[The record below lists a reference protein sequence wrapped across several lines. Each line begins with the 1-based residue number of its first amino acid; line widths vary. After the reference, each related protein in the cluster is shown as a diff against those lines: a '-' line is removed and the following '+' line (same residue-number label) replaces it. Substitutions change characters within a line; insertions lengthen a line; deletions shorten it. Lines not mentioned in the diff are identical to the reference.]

1 MRRIFLSI
9 VLFLFV
15 SFVYSQLCWEIS
27 GNGLKKSSYLFGTH
41 HLVEKESI
49 PAFDQYRKLIRQVDA
64 VVGELDMSNMLSMQM
79 KIAQAAIMKDQSL
92 TDFISKETFDEIA
105 PLFKEVTNFNLNQF
119 ARMKPMMVSSLY
131 TVMLYKKVMV
141 LKKDPESVDQFF
153 QKEGRKLKKNIIALE
168 TTEEQI
174 EVLFNTI
181 PLNVQAEYFVE
192 SVREKDKAVKVLLQ
206 MNEAYLKGDLS
217 VLQSLMESEEMTPE
231 VSKVLLEDRNN
242 NWMLKLLKLLPET
255 SCFIAVGS
263 GHLPGSTGL
272 IEQLRNSGYTLKP
285 VTF

>member
-1 MRRIFLSI
+1 MRKVT
-9 VLFLFV
+9 VLFVFLLSFT
-15 SFVYSQLCWEIS
+15 FVYSQLCWEIS

-41 HLVEKESI
+41 HLIEKEKI
-49 PAFDQYRKLIRQVDA
+49 PAFDQYRKLIKKVDA

-105 PLFKEVTNFNLNQF
+105 PIFKEVTNYNLNQF

-131 TVMLYKKVMV
+131 TVMLYKKVME

-153 QKEGRKLKKNIIALE
+153 QKEGKKQKKSIIALE

-174 EVLFNTI
+174 DVLFNTI
-181 PLNVQAEYFVE
+181 PLDKQAEYFVKSLKE
-192 SVREKDKAVKVLLQ
+192 NDKTIDVLLR
-206 MNEAYLKGDLS
+206 MNEAYLQGDLT
-217 VLQSLMESEEMTPE
+217 VLQSLMESEDMTPE
-231 VSKVLLEDRNN
+231 VGEILLENRNN
-242 NWMLKLLKLLPET
+242 NWMVKLLKILPET

-272 IEQLRNSGYTLKP
+272 IVQLRNAGYTVTP
-285 VTF
+285 VTN